1 MKEKLLTKNKSQRML
16 TGVMVALFFVLSVC
30 TIFTG
35 KYVPTEKGLTLW
47 EPERTQKQ
55 DDGTRHIYF
64 TADTDRED
72 RSSLVFFTSH
82 QWVEVFA
89 DGKQIYKLDYTGGIW
104 GHTTGNVWNFVKLPE
119 DATQIEV
126 CLTACYPKIVG
137 SSNKFYVG
145 TGNEIYA
152 ALLRQSMPV
161 FIISMLTLMVGLFIV
176 LYWVIIQKS
185 SQIDGT
191 LLYLGVFSILLGLWS
206 ANETDVTAL
215 VITNRQ
221 ASAFAAFAF
230 LMVMPMAFIMF
241 VKSFLEIKD
250 EWYWKRI
257 CDINFGVIVVS
268 FILNFTGI
276 YEFRRSLWMTHMII
290 VLMLIYVFAVI
301 ITKIVKH
308 QVDHRFKSCVGAL
321 ALISVAT
328 IVDMGRFYKTS
339 NNAGIFGNVS
349 FLIFIVALGIE
360 SAKQAIESMKKRHR
374 VAELEQFALNDS
386 MTGLYNRNAYD
397 YFANNAKKLENHMI
411 VTFDLN
417 NLKSCNDTYGHS
429 TGDLYIVNSAHII
442 ENIFERFGKCYRIG
456 GDEFCCIIPKAKDFN
471 VERFIQ
477 KLYQDVEVF
486 NNKNIIP
493 TEAAIACG
501 YAFFTA
507 EDTDIEKVRE
517 RADEMMYQ
525 NKKKLKGRD

>member
-1 MKEKLLTKNKSQRML
+1 ML

-176 LYWVIIQKS
+176 LYWVIIHKS

-276 YEFRRSLWMTHMII
+276 YEFRRSLWMTHALII
-290 VLMLIYVFAVI
+290 LTILYLLVVI
-301 ITKIVKH
+301 CSKIVRRQLDQRLKA
-308 QVDHRFKSCVGAL
+308 CVGAL
-321 ALISVAT
+321 LLVFFAT
-328 IVDMGRFYKTS
+328 IVDVSGYYKTS
-339 NNAGIFGNVS
+339 NDVGVFGRIS
-349 FLIFIVALGIE
+349 FLIFIVVLGIE
-360 SAKQAIESMKKRHR
+360 SARQTVARLKKGRR
-374 VAELEQFALNDS
+374 VEELEQFALNDS
-386 MTGLYNRNAYD
+386 MTGMYNRNAYD
-397 YFANNAKKLENHMI
+397 YFVKNEKDFEGYVI

-417 NLKSCNDTYGHS
+417 NLKQCNDQYGHRA
-429 TGDLYIVNSAHII
+429 GDEYIINAAHII
-442 ENIFERFGKCYRIG
+442 EDNFERYGKCYRIG
-456 GDEFCCIIPKAKDFN
+456 GDEFCCIIPKGRYFKI
-471 VERFIQ
+471 ERVMHKID
-477 KLYQDVEVF
+477 QDVEIL
-486 NNKNIIP
+486 NHKNIIP
-493 TEAAIACG
+493 VPVGIAYG
-501 YAFFTA
+501 YAVFTA
-507 EDTDIEKVRE
+507 DDTDPEKVRE
-517 RADEMMYQ
+517 RADEDMYR
-525 NKKKLKGRD
+525 NKKAMKQS